1 MQSQNLNRHIFFMQL
16 AISCATGTLFTFI
29 RRYTIRT
36 PNDFGWA
43 VSTAKALVS
52 GIDPYLGHLRD
63 TVPYP
68 LPVAL
73 FGLPF
78 IWTDEITA
86 TDIFIGI
93 SITLLVLGILKSG
106 KPWQLLILASA
117 PLVFAAEIGQWSPLI
132 TASWFWPNIA
142 GTLTLIKP
150 QTALPVFLT
159 RFRWKSLIFS
169 GFMLILSLLL
179 MPLWPW
185 KWLQLS
191 IGRYFYQIP
200 ILVPFGI
207 ILLLSLLYFHEE
219 TARLLFFSSLLPF
232 RSVYDFASLALIPQN
247 VWQMTAYVVF
257 SWVYLLSR
265 KIWGINITPIALHLL
280 CLVFIV
286 TNFQKKTLLLK
297 FNLSLFHRNK
307 NKS

>member
-1 MQSQNLNRHIFFMQL
+1 MQTQNLNCHKFFMQI

-29 RRYTIRT
+29 RRYTIRA

-43 VSTAKALVS
+43 VSTAKALAS

-93 SITLLVLGILKSG
+93 SITLLVLGILING

-132 TASWFWPNIA
+132 TASWFWPNMA
-142 GTLTLIKP
+142 GVLTLVKP
-150 QTALPVFLT
+150 QTALPVFLA
-159 RFRWKSLIFS
+159 RFHWKSLIIS
-169 GFMLILSLLL
+169 GYVLALSLFI

-191 IGRYFYQIP
+191 IGKYFYQIP

-207 ILLLSLLYFHEE
+207 LLLLSILYISEE
-219 TARLLFFSSLLPF
+219 PARLLLFSSILPF

-247 VWQMTAYVVF
+247 IWQMTVYVAF
-257 SWVYLLSR
+257 SWVYLFSR
-265 KIWGINITPIALHLL
+265 KIWDINITPIALNLL
-280 CLVFIV
+280 CLTFI
-286 TNFQKKTLLLK
+286 FISFHKKTLLLK
-297 FNLSLFHRNK
+297 FNLSLFQRNK
-307 NKS
+307 NAS